1 MQAESEPAMKSK
13 IGIFCM
19 ILGAALVLGAVGLFQ
34 ANQAEDQNAQDAV
47 VELMPQLVDQIRQT
61 EEATSEEPV
70 LELQV
75 PVELLTEEDKQMME
89 VEIDGHLYIGYL
101 SIPDLGLDLPV
112 MSSWSYPQ
120 LDIAPCRYAGSILGE
135 DLVIMAHNYRS
146 HFANLSQLEQGDSVY
161 FTEVDGTRTAYEV
174 VGKDVLQPEAVE
186 EMTAGDF
193 DLTLFTCTYGG
204 ASRVTIYCDQVK

>member
-1 MQAESEPAMKSK
+1 MKSK

-61 EEATSEEPV
+61 EELTSEEPV

-75 PVELLTEEDKQMME
+75 PVELLTEEDKQMLE

-161 FTEVDGTRTAYEV
+161 FTEVDGTRTTYEV

-204 ASRVTIYCDQVK
+204 ASRVTIYCDQTK

>member
-1 MQAESEPAMKSK
+1 MKSK

-61 EEATSEEPV
+61 EELTSEEPV

-75 PVELLTEEDKQMME
+75 PVELLTEEDKQMLE

-161 FTEVDGTRTAYEV
+161 FTEVDGTRTTYEV

-193 DLTLFTCTYGG
+193 DLTLFTSTYGG
-204 ASRVTIYCDQVK
+204 ASRVNINCDQTK

>member
-1 MQAESEPAMKSK
+1 MKSK

>member
-1 MQAESEPAMKSK
+1 MKSK

-47 VELMPQLVDQIRQT
+47 VELMPQLVEQIQQT
-61 EEATSEEPV
+61 EESASEEPV

-75 PVELLTEEDKQMME
+75 PVELLTEEDKQMLE

-161 FTEVDGTRTAYEV
+161 FTEVDGTRTTYEV

-204 ASRVTIYCDQVK
+204 ASRVTIYCDQTK

>member
-1 MQAESEPAMKSK
+1 
-13 IGIFCM
+13 M